1 MGNVAQTAE
10 VEAQAKVKVNVN
22 VEIKV
27 GKEFKNMC
35 SPLVLF

>member
-27 GKEFKNMC
+27 GKGFKNMC